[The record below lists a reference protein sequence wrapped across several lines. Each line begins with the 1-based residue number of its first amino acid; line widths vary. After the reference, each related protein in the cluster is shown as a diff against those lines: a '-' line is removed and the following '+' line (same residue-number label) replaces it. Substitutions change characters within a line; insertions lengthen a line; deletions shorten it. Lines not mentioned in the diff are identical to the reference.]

1 MTRLTPQLTPD
12 PAAQVHR
19 PLRKS
24 WTCDQLA
31 ADGALA
37 PDAIFTAQQSATRMG
52 LQVEDILYAH
62 HGLSR
67 RALAEA
73 QTDRTG
79 SQLID
84 PIRDPPDPRLVA
96 QLGPAEVLRH
106 GVLPWRRMGGCV
118 VVLSSDPDRFA
129 RRKSALTAVF
139 GPVRMAFTTE
149 DHISRCISTQ
159 FASHL
164 VRRAENRVPRDESC
178 RRWAA
183 PAAIRLALLVVTI
196 LLTAA
201 ILAPITTFTIM
212 TGLTVLIMTLS
223 TGVKTAAAIVGR
235 AALPDGPAPE
245 PASLARL
252 PVITLLIPLYR
263 EKAIADHLLARLE
276 AIDYPRELL
285 DVCLVMEASDHTT
298 RAAVGRA
305 RLLTWMRLITVPDGS
320 IKTKPRALNY
330 ALDFAHGSIIG
341 VYDAEDAPA
350 ADQLR
355 RVAAHFAQADP
366 AVVCLQGMLDYY
378 NARSNW
384 LTRCFTIEY
393 AAWFRV
399 ILPGYARMGLV
410 VPLGGT
416 TLFFRRAALEK
427 LGGWDAHNVTEDAD
441 LGIRLARHGYRTEF
455 VNTVTE
461 EEANGRFWPWVKQRS
476 RWLKGYAITYGVHM
490 RNPVRLWR
498 DLGAWRFFGLQI
510 LFAGTLAQFLLSPLL
525 WTFWVIPFGITHPI
539 QALLPVWAF
548 WAFAG
553 LFVATE
559 IASLAIAWV
568 ALGRAGKRRLW
579 PWAIS
584 LQLYFPLATIAAYKG
599 LLELTWK
606 PFYWD
611 KTAHGVLLP
620 KATLPPQPSARPVS
634 DGSQKP

>member
-1 MTRLTPQLTPD
+1 MTRLTPHLTPD
-12 PAAQVHR
+12 PTAQVMH
-19 PLRKS
+19 PLRS
-24 WTCDQLA
+24 TLRLDLSTS
-31 ADGALA
+31 DGAVSS
-37 PDAIFTAQQSATRMG
+37 DALDDAQHVATRLG
-52 LQVEDILYAH
+52 LQLDDVLYAQ

-67 RALAEA
+67 RTLVEA
-73 QTDRTG
+73 QTDLTK

-84 PIRDPPDPRLVA
+84 PLRDPPDPRLVA
-96 QLGPAEVLRH
+96 QLGPALALRH

-118 VVLSSDPDRFA
+118 VVLAPTALHFDRHRA
-129 RRKSALTAVF
+129 SLTALF
-139 GPVRMAFTTE
+139 GPVRMAFATT
-149 DHISRCISTQ
+149 DQITRCISTQ
-159 FASHL
+159 FATQL
-164 VRRAENRVPRDESC
+164 VRRAETRVPDAESC
-178 RRWAA
+178 RNWAA
-183 PAAIRLALLVVTI
+183 PAALRLAIVLASLL
-196 LLTAA
+196 LLTAFT
-201 ILAPITTFTIM
+201 APVLTFTIL
-212 TGLTVLIMTLS
+212 TALTVLLLTLA
-223 TGVKTAAAIVGR
+223 TGVKAAAAIVCR
-235 AALPDGPAPE
+235 APLPEGPGAHDATP
-245 PASLARL
+245 ARL

-263 EKAIADHLLARLE
+263 EKAIADHLLNRLE

-305 RLLTWMRLITVPDGS
+305 RLLTWMRLITVPDGT

-330 ALDFAHGSIIG
+330 ALDFAHGSIVG

-350 ADQLR
+350 PDQLR
-355 RVAAHFAQADP
+355 RVAHHFANADP
-366 AVVCLQGMLDYY
+366 AVACLQGMLDYY
-378 NARSNW
+378 NPRANW

-416 TLFFRRAALEK
+416 TLFFRRHALER
-427 LGGWDAHNVTEDAD
+427 LGAWDAHNVTEDAD
-441 LGIRLARHGYRTEF
+441 LGIRLARHGFRTEF

-490 RNPVRLWR
+490 RHPVRLWR
-498 DLGAWRFFGLQI
+498 DLGPWRFFGLQV

-525 WTFWVIPFGITHPI
+525 WSFWLIPFGLPHPI
-539 QALLPVWAF
+539 GTILPAPALWTL
-548 WAFAG
+548 AG
-553 LFVATE
+553 LFLATE
-559 IASLAIAWV
+559 LVSLAIAWV
-568 ALGRAGKRRLW
+568 ALGRAGKRGLW

-620 KATLPPQPSARPVS
+620 GTTRRLRPWQRPAS
-634 DGSQKP
+634 NG